1 MANTL
6 RHTGIVVTD
15 IEKHISLWTA
25 IMGFSVIS
33 DNLESGSQIE
43 SILGIPDVKV
53 RTVKL
58 IDDLKQ
64 TIELLYFE
72 NPKSPTK
79 DKIGTNSLGITH
91 VAVKTD
97 SMTKLKDSLIDFG
110 FHCVNDPVVSPNG
123 SVKVG
128 YFALDGS
135 FFLEIVE
142 VL

>member
-64 TIELLYFE
+64 TIEYLA
-72 NPKSPTK
+72 S
-79 DKIGTNSLGITH
+79 TH
-91 VAVKTD
+91 QNA
-97 SMTKLKDSLIDFG
+97 LP
-110 FHCVNDPVVSPNG
+110 FHPDLFRS
-123 SVKVG
+123 SKVQC
-128 YFALDGS
+128 DQR
-135 FFLEIVE
+135 

>member
-58 IDDLKQ
+58 VDDLSQ

-91 VAVKTD
+91 VAIKTD
-97 SMTKLKDSLIDFG
+97 SMKKLKESLINFG
-110 FHCVNDPVVSPNG
+110 FHCVSEPVVSPNG
-123 SVKVG
+123 SFKVG